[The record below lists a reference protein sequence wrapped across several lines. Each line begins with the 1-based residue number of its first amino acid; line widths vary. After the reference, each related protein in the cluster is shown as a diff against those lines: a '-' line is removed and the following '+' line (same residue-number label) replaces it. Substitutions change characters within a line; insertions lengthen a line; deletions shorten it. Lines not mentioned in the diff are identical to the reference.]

1 MRVGAIVIQDNQVA
15 LIERL
20 REDETLCHL
29 FPGGQ
34 VESGETPEEAA
45 KRCSDE
51 PIYVD
56 D

>member
-20 REDETLCHL
+20 REDETLCYL

-45 KRCSDE
+45 KRCPDE
-51 PIYVD
+51 RTVVC
-56 D
+56 

>member
-1 MRVGAIVIQDNQVA
+1 MRVGAIVIQYNQVA

-34 VESGETPEEAA
+34 VRIRGNAGKVGETLLG
-45 KRCSDE
+45 
-51 PIYVD
+51 
-56 D
+56 

>member
-1 MRVGAIVIQDNQVA
+1 MINALYWEQSDFPLFQEYAQRVGAIVIQDNQVA

-34 VESGETPEEAA
+34 VEPG
-45 KRCSDE
+45 
-51 PIYVD
+51 
-56 D
+56 